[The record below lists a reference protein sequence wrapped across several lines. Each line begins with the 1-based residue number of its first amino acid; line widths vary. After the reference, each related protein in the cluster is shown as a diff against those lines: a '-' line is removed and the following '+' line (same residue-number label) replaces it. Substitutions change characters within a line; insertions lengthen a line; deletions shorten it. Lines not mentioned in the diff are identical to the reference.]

1 MFSKIIQRKLLFIS
15 SIILDKIDKK
25 RDYYINDLHDF
36 IFSNEGKL
44 LNLSACKKRISV
56 SYPITNNG
64 TLNLDKG
71 KYLSQIQVDIF
82 NISDK
87 FFYDCCYNYTEE
99 NGDLPVLGR
108 RVILYQNASLCPD
121 NCIYSGINYEYLTSS
136 CECPIKKEFEPEE
149 EQKITSFKQFPE
161 YLFHMINLYIII
173 CIKRVSDKRNYG
185 LYALLLVHVIQL
197 LLNLYIYYCC
207 FP

>member
-87 FFYDCCYNYTEE
+87 FFYDCCLLSWSCCFDYDE
-99 NGDLPVLGR
+99 N
-108 RVILYQNASLCPD
+108 
-121 NCIYSGINYEYLTSS
+121 
-136 CECPIKKEFEPEE
+136 FE
-149 EQKITSFKQFPE
+149 
-161 YLFHMINLYIII
+161 
-173 CIKRVSDKRNYG
+173 YG
-185 LYALLLVHVIQL
+185 LYTLCSRL
-197 LLNLYIYYCC
+197 
-207 FP
+207 